1 MKILVTGLCTLHWG
15 RLQYGNIGNYYIVE
29 PLFRQL
35 HRVFP
40 EAEILTTFQ
49 MTDEYIKEENI
60 TVLPMDIYYAWKED
74 DLELAE
80 EEYKIACEYK
90 DSKNKIIGFDYIE
103 VLKTVDI
110 LINVSGDMWGDNA
123 EHVGHDRFKV
133 DLLKMRTAQLLG
145 VKTVLFAGTPGPFS
159 DDDTREFAKEVCGY
173 FDLIVNRE
181 PNSSQNLIKWNFP
194 MEKVEDFTCPAFLFE
209 PAKKELVEQII
220 ETEAIPVDSEKP
232 LIGFTIGGFNMPVG
246 PYDLWPR
253 EDQQYDVFEDVIE
266 HIIKVTGGRV
276 MLISHTNGFHL
287 PPNFELINGRDYPIL
302 EQLYN
307 VVLKRGVV
315 KKEDIFL
322 IKRPHLPH
330 ITKALI
336 GKCDMFVTGRV
347 HASVAAITQ
356 YVPTVF
362 IEYEKN
368 FIKSTKMLG
377 FSSLVG
383 LQDYVCEPGNEKQI
397 CENITKCWNNQE
409 EVRATLIN
417 EIPKVQQKARRAFD
431 AIKDMK

>member
-35 HRVFP
+35 HRIFP
-40 EAEILTTFQ
+40 GAEILTTFQ
-49 MTDEYIKEENI
+49 MTDEYIEAEKI
-60 TVLPMDIYYAWKED
+60 TVLPMDIYYAWRED
-74 DLELAE
+74 DLEKAE
-80 EEYKIACEYK
+80 KEYQLACEYK
-90 DSKNKIIGFDYIE
+90 DSKDKITGFDYIE
-103 VLKTVDI
+103 VLKTVDV

-123 EHVGHDRFKV
+123 EHVGHNRFKV

-145 VKTVLFAGTPGPFS
+145 VKTVLFAGTPGPFT
-159 DDDTREFAKEVCGY
+159 DDDTRELAREACQH

-181 PNSSQNLIKWNFP
+181 ATSSQNLVKWNFP
-194 MEKVEDFTCPAFLFE
+194 TEKVKDFACPAFLFE
-209 PAKKELVEQII
+209 PAIKEIVEQII
-220 ETEAIPVDSEKP
+220 ETEAIPIANAKP

-253 EDQQYDVFEDVIE
+253 EDQQYDVFANLIE
-266 HIIKVTGGRV
+266 HIVKVTGGRV

-287 PPNFELINGRDYPIL
+287 PPNFELINGRDYVIL
-302 EQLYN
+302 EQLRN

-315 KKEDIFL
+315 REEDIFL
-322 IKRPHLPH
+322 VEHPHLPY

-336 GKCDMFVTGRV
+336 GKCDMFITGRV

-368 FIKSTKMLG
+368 FIKSTKMFG

-383 LQDYVCEPGNEKQI
+383 LQEYVCEPGNEKQI
-397 CENITKCWNNQE
+397 CDNITKCWNNRGE
-409 EVRATLIN
+409 IKAVLIN
-417 EIPKVQQKARRAFD
+417 EIPKVQEKARKAFD
-431 AIKDMK
+431 DIKDVM